1 MYFNVFQV
9 VWLTPLLLLWVL
21 MYSALKLPVVSSF
34 RYNQEANYLV
44 NLTCYSSNTL
54 KMQCWSCAAP
64 SCWWRRSSSARC
76 AACVSVQTW
85 EAEGFCPL
93 LVTRSHFNLFQRP
106 PLPPLCIFFTQLL
119 HKMSQKTTCLIIAKI
134 LWALTLT
141 TENTL
146 FYFCALVSIGTDI
159 DCYSLTQYHKAS
171 QE

>member
-44 NLTCYSSNTL
+44 NLTCYSSNTE
-54 KMQCWSCAAP
+54 MQCWSCAAP

-93 LVTRSHFNLFQRP
+93 LATRSHFHLFQRP

-119 HKMSQKTTCLIIAKI
+119 HKMSQKNHLPHYRRDT
-134 LWALTLT
+134 
-141 TENTL
+141 
-146 FYFCALVSIGTDI
+146 VSIDADDRKHTFLFL
-159 DCYSLTQYHKAS
+159 CSCVYWNWYWLLQP
-171 QE
+171 